1 GMAMSKKILIGFLF
15 LSSIVFGQE
24 TNSQASESQRV
35 NLNMVFYD
43 ANIFSPAFDVELGYE
58 FWKKGGSSLGF
69 LNSFFVYIPVSPS
82 FTQLSS
88 FLMAYLPQLQYLY
101 RKNGFHMTLET
112 GLGVAADFLTVD
124 TFTVE
129 KGFHRKG
136 VGTTYGL
143 FSAGMRYGYEFGYK
157 YNKPFV
163 LSFSLGYRLQ
173 FPFNLTVNHII
184 LVGVGFG
191 YSFGIKPRGV

>member
-1 GMAMSKKILIGFLF
+1 MDKKFLIGLIL
-15 LSSIVFGQE
+15 LSSIAFGQGKSKQ
-24 TNSQASESQRV
+24 TNESQRI
-35 NLNMVFYD
+35 NLNIVFYD

-69 LNSFFVYIPVSPS
+69 LNSFFVYTPVSPS

-88 FLMAYLPQLQYLY
+88 FLMAYLPQFQYLY
-101 RKNGFHMTLET
+101 RKKGFHMTLET

-124 TFTVE
+124 TFTVAA
-129 KGFHRKG
+129 GFHRKA

-143 FSAGMRYGYEFGYK
+143 FSIGMRYGYEFGYK

-163 LSFSLGYRLQ
+163 LSFTLGYRLQ
-173 FPFNLTVNHII
+173 FPFNLSINHVI
-184 LVGVGFG
+184 LIGIGFG
-191 YSFGIKPRGV
+191 YSFGIKPKGV

>member
-1 GMAMSKKILIGFLF
+1 MNKKFLIGFIL
-15 LSSIVFGQE
+15 LSGIVFGQE
-24 TNSQASESQRV
+24 ESIQTTETKRV
-35 NLNMVFYD
+35 NLNIALYD

-69 LNSFFVYIPVSPS
+69 LNSFFVYIPVSPI

-88 FLMAYLPQLQYLY
+88 FLMAYIPQFQYLY
-101 RKNGFHMTLET
+101 RKKGFHMTLET

-124 TFTVE
+124 TFTVAS
-129 KGFHRKG
+129 GFHRRI
-136 VGTTYGL
+136 VGATYGV
-143 FSAGMRYGYEFGYK
+143 FSMGMRYGYEFGYK

-163 LSFSLGYRLQ
+163 LSLALGYRLQ
-173 FPFNLTVNHII
+173 FPFNLTINHVI